1 MSTIPNPVST
11 TYADIAKGAW
21 IWAVVRGV
29 IAIIFGIVALTSPIT
44 TAIVLATV
52 IGVFA
57 IIDGIIDIV
66 DAIRHRGTSGVGLRV
81 FLGVISLLFG
91 IIILVWPGK
100 TIGFMVFL
108 IAIWSIAI
116 GLLQIFANVG
126 IRKEAPGA
134 WVWGVIAGALG
145 LVFGILVMF
154 NLGIGLVALMW
165 MLGIWAIVFGLAL
178 IVLGLQVRKAAKAI
192 AS

>member
-1 MSTIPNPVST
+1 MSTFPNPVST

-29 IAIIFGIVALTSPIT
+29 IAIIFGIVAMSSPIT
-44 TAIVLATV
+44 TALVLATV

-57 IIDGIIDIV
+57 IVDGIIDLI

-81 FLGVISLLFG
+81 FLGIISLLFG

-100 TIGFMVFL
+100 TVGFLVIL

-116 GLLQIFANVG
+116 GLLQVIANVG

-134 WVWGVIAGALG
+134 WVWGVISGGLG
-145 LVFGILVMF
+145 VVFGILVLF
-154 NLGIGLVALMW
+154 NLGIGVVALVW

-178 IVLGLQVRKAAKAI
+178 VVLGLQVRKAAK
-192 AS
+192 SVN